1 MRMGRPRTLASLT
14 FGLTLIAA
22 LVAGGTASAEVPTPP
37 DTGATK
43 SDNITHLASA
53 PLSGPLADG
62 INTDIAFAGKLAY
75 VGNYAGFA
83 IYDIA
88 DPARPKLIS
97 QVSCPGSQNDI
108 SISDGLLFLSTD
120 SSRNDNSCQSVA
132 QSATIKE
139 SWEGIKIFDVKDP
152 ANPRFVAAVETSC
165 GSHTHTLVPDKS
177 RRTIY
182 IYNSSYNPNATFPD
196 CQPPNDKI
204 DIVKVPVR
212 HPELAAVVASPVLF
226 PDGGFP
232 GAPSP
237 VPGGPNRSATS
248 GCHDITAFP
257 SKGIAAAA
265 CMGDGLLLDI
275 SKPEQPKVLD
285 KIQDANFAFWHGATF
300 NADGSKVVF
309 MDELGGGG
317 GAMCNAEVG
326 PNRGATAVF
335 DIKHKKLKFRSYY
348 KIPRHQAAE
357 ENCVSHN
364 GSLIPVKGRDIMVQ
378 AWYQGGF
385 SVWDFTDSSRP
396 KEIGYFDRPP
406 IEPASFGGYWSVYY
420 YNGHIYGTEAV
431 KAFDVFRI
439 DDRRTDPAKRVRLKE
454 LNVQTQPAFR

>member
-14 FGLTLIAA
+14 FGLSLVAA
-22 LVAGGTASAEVPTPP
+22 LVGVGNSANAEVPAPP

-53 PLSGPLADG
+53 PMSGPLADG

-75 VGNYAGFA
+75 VGNYSGFA
-83 IYDIA
+83 IYDIG
-88 DPARPKLIS
+88 DPAKPRLIS
-97 QVSCPGSQNDI
+97 QVSCPGSQNDV
-108 SISDGLLFLSTD
+108 SISNGLLFLSTD
-120 SSRNDNSCQSVA
+120 SSRSDTSCQSVA

-152 ANPRFVAAVETSC
+152 KNPRYVAAVETKC
-165 GSHTHTLVPDKS
+165 GSHTHTLIPDKS
-177 RRTIY
+177 KRNIF
-182 IYNSSYNPNATFPD
+182 IYNSSYNPNVAYPD
-196 CQPPNDKI
+196 CQPPNDRI
-204 DIVKVPVR
+204 DIVKVPLR
-212 HPELAAVVASPVLF
+212 HPEQAAVVASPVLF

-232 GAPSP
+232 GSP
-237 VPGGPNRSATS
+237 TGSATS

-257 SKGIAAAA
+257 AKNIAAAA
-265 CMGDGLLLDI
+265 CMGDGILLDI
-275 SKPEQPKVLD
+275 SKPEQPKVID
-285 KIQDANFAFWHGATF
+285 RVRDSANFAFWHGATF

-317 GAMCNAEVG
+317 GAECNPEVG
-326 PNRGATAVF
+326 PN
-335 DIKHKKLKFRSYY
+335 KKLQFRSYY

-364 GSLIPVKGRDIMVQ
+364 GSLIPVRGRDIMVQ

-385 SVWDFTDSSRP
+385 SVWDFTDSLHP

-420 YNGHIYGTEAV
+420 YNGAIYGTESV

-439 DDRRTDPAKRVRLKE
+439 DDRRTDPAKRVKLKE
-454 LNVQTQPAFR
+454 LNVQTQPTFW